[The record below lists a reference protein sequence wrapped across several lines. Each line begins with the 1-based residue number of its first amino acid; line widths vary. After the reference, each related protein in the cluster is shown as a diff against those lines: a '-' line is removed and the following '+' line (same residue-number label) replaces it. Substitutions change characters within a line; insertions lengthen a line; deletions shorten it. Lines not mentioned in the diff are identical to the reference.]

1 MFPMLRRE
9 TARYPKASFALLL
22 PPTHHQRMENLAG
35 RHAVLTGASRGLG
48 VHMARALAA
57 EGLVLTLAARSVTE
71 LAAVRD
77 EIDGKCIAVPC
88 DVADADQR
96 AHLVQ
101 HAEAEL
107 GPIDILVNNAGVEF
121 ASFYSTQ
128 DLAEIEH
135 TISVNLLA
143 PMLLTRDVLPAMV
156 RRGQGHVVNIA
167 SAAGKSGTP
176 FEVAYSASKFGLVG
190 FTQALRS
197 ELRGSGV
204 GCSVLCPGF
213 VADDGMWARFAEQG
227 LTSNR
232 ILGVSTPANVTAALL
247 TSIRKD
253 RAEIVVNPTPLRP
266 LLALEAIAPG
276 LHPWFMELMGVTKLF
291 RRGAA
296 LRASG

>member
-1 MFPMLRRE
+1 
-9 TARYPKASFALLL
+9 
-22 PPTHHQRMENLAG
+22 MENLTG

-57 EGLVLTLAARSVTE
+57 EGVVLTLAARSIAE

-77 EIDGKCIAVPC
+77 EIDGKCIVVPC
-88 DVADADQR
+88 DVADAEQR
-96 AHLVQ
+96 ADLVQ
-101 HAEAEL
+101 RAEVEL
-107 GPIDILVNNAGVEF
+107 GPIDILINNAGVEF
-121 ASFYSTQ
+121 TSSYSTQ

-135 TISVNLLA
+135 TISVNLRA
-143 PMLLTRDVLPAMV
+143 PMLLIRSVLPDML

-167 SAAGKSGTP
+167 SAAGKLGTP
-176 FEVAYSASKFGLVG
+176 YDVAYSASKFGLVG

-204 GCSVLCPGF
+204 GCSVLCPGL

-232 ILGVSTPANVTAALL
+232 ILGVSTPADVTAALL
-247 TSIRKD
+247 TAIRKD

-276 LHPWFMELMGVTKLF
+276 LHPRFMEIMGVTKLF

-296 LRASG
+296 LRAPLPSPENVV